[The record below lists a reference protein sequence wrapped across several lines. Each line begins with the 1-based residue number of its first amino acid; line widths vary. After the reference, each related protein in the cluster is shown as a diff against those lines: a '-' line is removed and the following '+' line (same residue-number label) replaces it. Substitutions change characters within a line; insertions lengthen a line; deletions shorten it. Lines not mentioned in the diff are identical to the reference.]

1 MTLLETFFPEI
12 YTNSTLGY
20 NLVKQSDSEILLE
33 LNVAGIPETDV
44 DVEVSGN
51 KLTVSASTKDERD
64 YLYKG
69 IAKSSFKKT
78 FDLRDDIV
86 VKTASVKNG
95 LLSIVLE
102 VKIPEEK
109 KPRKILLS
117 H

>member
-12 YTNSTLGY
+12 YSNSKLDY
-20 NLVKQSDSEILLE
+20 NLVKQSDSELLLE
-33 LNVAGIPETDV
+33 INVAGIPETDV

-51 KLTVSASTKDERD
+51 KLTVSSTPKDERE

-69 IAKSSFKKT
+69 LPKCHFKKS
-78 FDLRDDIV
+78 FNLRDDIV
-86 VKTASVKNG
+86 VKSASVKNG

-102 VKIPEEK
+102 VQIPQEK
-109 KPRKILLS
+109 KPRKILLT